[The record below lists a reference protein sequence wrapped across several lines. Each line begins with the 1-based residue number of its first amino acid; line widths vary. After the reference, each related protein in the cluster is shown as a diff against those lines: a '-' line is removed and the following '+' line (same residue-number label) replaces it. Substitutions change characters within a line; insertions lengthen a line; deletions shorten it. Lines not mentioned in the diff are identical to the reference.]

1 MAECL
6 SKTEKELIVSSDP
19 EMPKKVLTGGDQ
31 ADQHMIRSLRLSM
44 ENASGVDLIVSF
56 LMESGVR
63 LLMGELKTIAAKKI
77 PIRILTGNYLGITQ
91 PSALYLLKHELG
103 DRIDLRFYNEPSRSF
118 HAKAYLIHHDGWNEI
133 YVGSSNVSRSAL
145 TSGIEWNYRFTDQ
158 EDPSSLQKFQEEFE
172 LLFSR
177 HSQILDDAALHAYAE
192 NWHRPALYRDLE
204 RYDQHSEMLQEQ
216 KDAGIG
222 EVFYHPRGAQIEA
235 LYDLD
240 EIREDGASSA
250 LVQAATGIGKTYLA
264 AFDSK
269 PYHRVLFVAHRHE
282 ILKQAAASFRNI
294 RPTDTIGFFEGEKKD
309 TDADLLFASV
319 ASLGRKENLE
329 LFDPDAFDYIVID
342 EFHHAVTHLYRNIMN
357 YFHSKF
363 LLGLTATPER
373 LDGRN
378 IYELCNYNVAFE
390 MDLYTAINQ
399 GYLVPFHYYGI
410 YDEVNYDAM
419 RMRNGKYSEEDLN
432 AAYIGNQKRYE
443 LIYQSYCKYPSKRA
457 LGFCASRKH
466 ADDMASEFIKR
477 GIPAAAVY
485 SGEAGEHSL
494 PREEALAKLESGEL
508 KVLFSVDMFNEG
520 LDVPDLDMVLFLRPT
535 ESPVVFVQ
543 QLGRGLRKAEG
554 KQYLNVLDFIGNYA
568 RASKT
573 PSLLS
578 HVSVGSRSSGSQMPV
593 YPDDCIVDFDL
604 QLLDLFKKMEERS
617 LSIRERIHNEIVRV
631 KEECGHVPT
640 RMDLFTCM
648 QDDLYEYCYGHA
660 KENPFRNYLAYL
672 HENQWLTAEE
682 ETVYHN
688 ETAAGF
694 LHLLET
700 TSMSKVYK
708 MPVLM
713 TFWNHGSPLMEITDE
728 QVLKTWKEFFGM
740 GTNWKDLNPGSGR
753 ESFLA
758 MSDRQHLSRI
768 HQMPINFLLKSG
780 DGYFVKKEGY
790 ALALN
795 ESLRPWIDNPV
806 FIAQFHDIIAYRA
819 MSYYRSRYLQKQH
832 EYIS

>member
-1 MAECL
+1 
-6 SKTEKELIVSSDP
+6 
-19 EMPKKVLTGGDQ
+19 
-31 ADQHMIRSLRLSM
+31 SLRLSM
-44 ENASGVDLIVSF
+44 ESASGADLIVSF

-63 LLMGELKTIAAKKI
+63 MLIEELKPLAGKKI

-91 PSALYLLKHELG
+91 PSALYLLKQEFG

-133 YVGSSNVSRSAL
+133 YVGSSNVSRSAF
-145 TSGIEWNYRFTDQ
+145 TSGIEWNYRFTDR

-172 LLFSR
+172 LLFSE
-177 HSQILDDAALHAYAE
+177 HSQILDDDTLHAYAE

-204 RYDQHSEMLQEQ
+204 RYDQHSEILNDQ
-216 KDAGIG
+216 KDSGIR
-222 EVFYHPRGAQIEA
+222 EVFFHPRGAQIEA

-240 EIREDGASSA
+240 EIRKDGASSA

-264 AFDSK
+264 AFDSR
-269 PYHRVLFVAHRHE
+269 PFHRVLFVAHRHE
-282 ILKQAAASFRNI
+282 ILNQAAASFRNI
-294 RPTDTIGFFEGEKKD
+294 RPSDSIGFFEGETKD

-319 ASLGRKENLE
+319 ATLGRKENLE
-329 LFDPDAFDYIVID
+329 LFDPDSFDYIVID
-342 EFHHAVTHLYRNIMN
+342 EFHHAVTNLYRNIMN
-357 YFHSKF
+357 YFHPKF

-378 IYELCNYNVAFE
+378 IYELCDYNVAFE

-410 YDEVNYDAM
+410 YDEVNYDSM
-419 RMRNGKYSEEDLN
+419 RIRNGKYSEEDLN

-443 LIYQSYCKYPSKRA
+443 LIYESYRKYPSQRA

-466 ADDMASEFIKR
+466 ADNMADEFTRR
-477 GIPAAAVY
+477 GIPSAAVY
-485 SGEAGEHSL
+485 SGEGGKHSL
-494 PREEALAKLESGEL
+494 PREEALEKLQKGEL

-535 ESPVVFVQ
+535 ESPVVFLQ
-543 QLGRGLRKAEG
+543 QLGRGLRKAAG
-554 KQYLNVLDFIGNYA
+554 KQYLNVLDFIGNYT
-568 RASKT
+568 RASRT

-578 HVSVGSRSSGSQMPV
+578 HMPV
-593 YPDDCIVDFDL
+593 GPHGPGPVKPSYPDDCIVDFDL
-604 QLLDLFKKMEERS
+604 QLLDLFRKMEERS
-617 LSIRERIHNEIVRV
+617 LSIRERIRNEIVRV
-631 KEECGHVPT
+631 KEEVGHVPA

-672 HENQWLTAEE
+672 HENHWLTPEE
-682 ETVYHN
+682 VRIYQN
-688 ETAAGF
+688 ETAEGF
-694 LHLLET
+694 LNLLET

-713 TFWNHGSPLMEITDE
+713 AFWNNGSPLMQVTDE
-728 QVLKTWKEFFGM
+728 QVLKTWKEFFGT

-753 ESFLA
+753 EAFLA

-780 DGYFVKKEGY
+780 NGYFYEKEGY

-795 ESLRPWIDNPV
+795 ESLRPYIDNPA
-806 FIAQFHDIIAYRA
+806 FIAQFRDIIEYRA
-819 MSYYRSRYLQKQH
+819 MSYYRSRYLKRQRKLV
-832 EYIS
+832 S